1 VPVIEPLV
9 LLERTVE
16 QTLDQFPVL
25 AAVFVRR
32 GMACVGC
39 AMARFDTLAE
49 VARTYGQE
57 TEAFL
62 AELDSTAR
70 NAADGGRVRAG
81 ANGDCH
87 ASDRHPEA

>member
-1 VPVIEPLV
+1 MFEPLIF
-9 LLERTVE
+9 LERTVE
-16 QTLDQFPVL
+16 QTLVQFPFL
-25 AAVFVRR
+25 AVIFVRR

-62 AELDSTAR
+62 SELDSTAR
-70 NAADGGRVRAG
+70 NAADGRRVRAG
-81 ANGDCH
+81 ANGES
-87 ASDRHPEA
+87 A

>member
-1 VPVIEPLV
+1 MPVIEPLV
-9 LLERTVE
+9 FLERTVE

-49 VARTYGQE
+49 AARTYGQE
-57 TEAFL
+57 TETFL

-70 NAADGGRVRAG
+70 NGADGGRVRAG
-81 ANGDCH
+81 ANG
-87 ASDRHPEA
+87 ENT

>member
-1 VPVIEPLV
+1 MPVIEPLV
-9 LLERTVE
+9 FLERTVE

-49 VARTYGQE
+49 AARSYGQE
-57 TEAFL
+57 AGAFL
-62 AELDSTAR
+62 AELDDAAR
-70 NAADGGRVRAG
+70 DDG
-81 ANGDCH
+81 
-87 ASDRHPEA
+87 

>member
-1 VPVIEPLV
+1 MQVFEPLV
-9 LLERTVE
+9 FLESTVE
-16 QTLDQFPVL
+16 QTLDQYPLL

-49 VARTYGQE
+49 AARTYGQE

-62 AELDSTAR
+62 AELER
-70 NAADGGRVRAG
+70 AARAG
-81 ANGDCH
+81 VDGH
-87 ASDRHPEA
+87 TH